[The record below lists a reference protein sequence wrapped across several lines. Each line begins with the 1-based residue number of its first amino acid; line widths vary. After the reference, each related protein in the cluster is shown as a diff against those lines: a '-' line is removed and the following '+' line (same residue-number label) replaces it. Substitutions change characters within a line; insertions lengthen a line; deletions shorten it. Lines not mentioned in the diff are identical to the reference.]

1 MLVTYLPIAHLVL
14 IAFFLGGQFYYLFI
28 TQPASYAFFSAN
40 DQIRFLQNVLRR
52 QNPILLLALCLVV
65 LSGGFMITPLKGAL
79 GADYF
84 GALGGGLI
92 SKLGFFFV
100 VFFVSAYQT
109 LAVGFKIR
117 YLDPARV
124 TGQEERELGRVRRH
138 MTVTSILNIVF
149 TIITIHYGMRL
160 RG

>member
-1 MLVTYLPIAHLVL
+1 MLLSYLPIAHIVL

-28 TQPASYAFFSAN
+28 TQPASYGFFSVN
-40 DQIRFLQNVLRR
+40 DQIRFLQNVLKR
-52 QNPILLLALCLVV
+52 QNPVLLLALCLVV
-65 LSGGFMITPLKGAL
+65 LTGGFMITPLKGAY

-84 GALGGGLI
+84 GAFGGKLI
-92 SKLGFFFV
+92 TKLGFFFV

-124 TGQEERELGRVRRH
+124 TGQEENALGRVRLH

-160 RG
+160 T